1 MNEPEHRKTSLDGFP
16 TAVTDDREVLK
27 DIEEELYTRQW
38 LFTIHILH
46 RHRGARQRDEKYFLS
61 PHLTGPCRHRPTEG
75 PLFFINRMIS
85 YLFSAAMDRSGM
97 YQQCS
102 ENTQHP
108 RSSFD
113 TGIYPTD
120 ERRVHPDFIRQD
132 ERACR
137 KVHVFV
143 Q

>member
-1 MNEPEHRKTSLDGFP
+1 
-16 TAVTDDREVLK
+16 
-27 DIEEELYTRQW
+27 
-38 LFTIHILH
+38 
-46 RHRGARQRDEKYFLS
+46 
-61 PHLTGPCRHRPTEG
+61 
-75 PLFFINRMIS
+75 
-85 YLFSAAMDRSGM
+85 M